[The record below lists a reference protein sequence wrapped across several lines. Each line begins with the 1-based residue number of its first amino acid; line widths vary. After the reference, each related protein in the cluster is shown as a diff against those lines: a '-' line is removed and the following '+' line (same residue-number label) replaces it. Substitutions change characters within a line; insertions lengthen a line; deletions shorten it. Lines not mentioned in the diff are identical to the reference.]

1 MIRLYIFNALIR
13 IIGWLF
19 GQSISVKKHNNEN
32 ILTYPETTW
41 DLVPFPKFKRPLFNH
56 DNLATVNRH
65 TFIEEPCFY
74 KARLAAESRWI
85 ESFKHQSEVRN
96 ITWRLHT
103 SIWAAGAALKSG
115 IDNSIFVECGTGRGF
130 MATGIATYYDFE
142 KSVRPNFYLIDIFS
156 STLSDPNAH
165 SSNPAEF
172 AYTDDA
178 IEVEDWFRKYPSIK
192 VIQGLIPD
200 CLAELP
206 DKPIGFLHVDLNSA
220 TAEESAL
227 AALKGRFRK
236 GSIILFDDY
245 GGFGGQNQAI
255 VHEAFAKD
263 NNRELLILPTGQ
275 ALIVW

>member
-1 MIRLYIFNALIR
+1 MNKLIR
-13 IIGWLF
+13 I
-19 GQSISVKKHNNEN
+19 VA
-32 ILTYPETTW
+32 LTG
-41 DLVPFPKFKRPLFNH
+41 
-56 DNLATVNRH
+56 LATLAATSVAGDLKAFVSDGCSAFPEGTSEDQRLWLH
-65 TFIEEPCFY
+65 CCTDHDYAYWQGGTY
-74 KARLAAESRWI
+74 KARLAAESRWVN
-85 ESFKHQSEVRN
+85 SFKHQSEARN

-103 SIWAAGAALKSG
+103 SIWAAGAALKTG

-142 KSVRPNFYLIDIFS
+142 KSARPNFYLIDIFS
-156 STLSDPNAH
+156 STLSDSNAH

-172 AYTDDA
+172 AYTSDA

-192 VIQGLIPD
+192 VIQGFIPD

-206 DKPIGFLHVDLNSA
+206 DKPISFLHVDLNSA
-220 TAEESAL
+220 SAEESTL
-227 AALKGRFRK
+227 EALKARFRK

-245 GGFGGQNQAI
+245 GGFVGEDQAL

-263 NNRELLILPTGQ
+263 NNRELLIIPTGQ